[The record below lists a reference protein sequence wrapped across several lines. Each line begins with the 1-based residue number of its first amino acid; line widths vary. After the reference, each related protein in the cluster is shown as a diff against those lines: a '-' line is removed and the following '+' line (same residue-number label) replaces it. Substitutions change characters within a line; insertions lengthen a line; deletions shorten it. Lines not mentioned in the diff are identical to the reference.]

1 MKSMQH
7 PRRTFLRNVL
17 VAGGSLAAFGTGA
30 GIVHQLARA
39 AGPNERFYVFAYFSG
54 GWDVLLGLDP
64 RDPARF
70 NSETAPDTRIE
81 PGYEL
86 IAEIVEPLVRPT
98 AELTLGPFIGDLANH
113 ADRLAVVR
121 GMSMETLT
129 HEVGRRRFLT
139 GKPPSG
145 LQARGSSGATWLA
158 SHFGVDDPIPNLS
171 IRVEQYNIDQPNYA
185 SALRVGNATDMLD
198 LLRPADPALDE
209 ASAAAVAELL
219 HDESECDRA
228 RHSAMLRAAK
238 SGKERVTSLIE
249 GNYASL
255 FDFRAMT
262 PEMEAIRARYGI
274 TTDLAGSE
282 AQAAI
287 AAQALINGVS
297 RCVSIEATSGLD
309 THFNDWATNQGP
321 RQRRGFNAIAR
332 LVEHL
337 AEAPY
342 GDTGESMLDR
352 TTIVGFSEFMRTPL
366 INDRGGRDHHLTNS
380 CFLLGG
386 KIKGNTAIGA
396 SSDVA
401 MSPQKVDLASGRV
414 DLGGEV
420 IRPEHILRTL
430 MVDAGIE
437 TDEADLRVEPIAA
450 LLRS

>member
-1 MKSMQH
+1 MKTTH
-7 PRRTFLRNVL
+7 HTRRTFLRNVL
-17 VAGGSLAAFGTGA
+17 VAGGSLAAFGGA
-30 GIVHQLARA
+30 GIMHQLARA
-39 AGPNERFYVFAYFSG
+39 QGGTERFYVFAYFSG

-86 IAEIVEPLVRPT
+86 IDGLTEPLIRPT
-98 AELTLGPFIGDLANH
+98 PELTLGPFVGDLANH

-129 HEVGRRRFLT
+129 HEVGRRRFIT

-158 SHFGVDDPIPNLS
+158 SHLGADDPIPNLS
-171 IRVEQYNIDQPNYA
+171 IRVEQYNVDQPNYA

-198 LLRPADPALDE
+198 LLRPADPPLDD
-209 ASAAAVAELL
+209 ASAAAVEALLEAE
-219 HDESECDRA
+219 SNCDRA
-228 RHSAMLRAAK
+228 RHSALLRTAK
-238 SGKERVTSLIE
+238 SSKERVASLIE

-262 PEMEAIRARYGI
+262 PEMQAIRDRYGI

-297 RCVSIEATSGLD
+297 RCVSIEAVGGLD
-309 THFNDWATNQGP
+309 THFNDWATQQGP

-332 LVEHL
+332 LAEHL
-337 AEAPY
+337 AASPF

-352 TTIVGFSEFMRTPL
+352 TIIVGFSEFMRTPL
-366 INDRGGRDHHLTNS
+366 LNDRGGRDHHLTNS

-386 KIKGNTAIGA
+386 NIKGNTAVGA

-401 MSPQKVDLASGRV
+401 MAPQRVDVTTGRV
-414 DLGGEV
+414 DPGGEV
-420 IRPEHILRTL
+420 ILPEHILRTL
-430 MVDAGIE
+430 MVDAGID
-437 TDEADLRVEPIAA
+437 TDIADLRVEPITA
-450 LLRS
+450 LLRT